1 MSMIQEMNSEEV
13 EMEMT
18 PMIDVTFLLLI
29 FFMVTLKFKI
39 LEGKLSAYL
48 PKDVG
53 VNSTEAEPIEKVEV
67 LIRVRVTGLKLTPDG
82 LLYDDE
88 TGNSRF
94 VWNRDPDRG
103 EARVLE
109 YSVMNKKTNDLEELG
124 DTLKR
129 IHKER
134 ERLMPDGKKVPA
146 TIDSRSG
153 TVYGDVVPVLD
164 AAIEAGL
171 TDITFVGAYDD
182 SVK

>member
-1 MSMIQEMNSEEV
+1 MSVIQDLNDEEV
-13 EMEMT
+13 DMEMT

-29 FFMVTLKFKI
+29 FFMVTLKFKT

-53 VNSTEAEPIEKVEV
+53 VNTTEAEPIEKVEILV
-67 LIRVRVTGLKLTPDG
+67 RVRVTGAKLTPDG
-82 LLYDDE
+82 LDYLDD
-88 TGNSRF
+88 TGKSRF
-94 VWNRDPDRG
+94 IWNRNPALG
-103 EARVLE
+103 EVRVLE
-109 YSVMNKKTNDLEELG
+109 YSVMNKKTNDLVELG
-124 DTLKR
+124 ETLKR
-129 IHKER
+129 IHRER

-146 TIDSRSG
+146 TIDARFG
-153 TVYGDVVPVLD
+153 TVYGDVVPILD